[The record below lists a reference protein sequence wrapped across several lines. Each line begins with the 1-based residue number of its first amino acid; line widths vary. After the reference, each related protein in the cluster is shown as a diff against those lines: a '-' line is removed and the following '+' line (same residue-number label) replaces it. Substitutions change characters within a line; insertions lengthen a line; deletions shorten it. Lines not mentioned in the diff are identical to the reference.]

1 MQLKPGADHAGYP
14 GWGPEPKPATGFFM
28 QDYHSHFSA
37 PSFCFSVYCCPDIT
51 SYALAKTINQLN
63 DAYVT
68 HDILCCFNSCTTKA
82 ASVWEEEWTS
92 LDIQSNEMISIYH
105 SEKLTD
111 TVMTVSFRQ
120 PLPLLDN
127 DILRTFVAIA
137 ETGNFS
143 TAAEVVFRTPSAV
156 SMQIKKLEEQL
167 KTTLFLRDARSVTLT
182 AHGETLLTYAR
193 RMIALSNEAV
203 SRFVMPDLSGVVK
216 LGAPDD
222 LGQRGLL
229 PGILKRFAEAFPA
242 IMVDVTIDSSS
253 QLYKRIDE
261 QRLDL
266 ALVNCASH
274 PLRDTGEVLMRER
287 LVWAGAKC
295 GTAHLR
301 DPLPISIWEDG
312 CIWRSEAINALDK
325 RNRPYRVAYLSGH
338 TMAQRAAIE
347 ADLAIAPLPRS
358 YVQNDMV
365 ILGEREGLPP
375 LGSFDIRLIMT
386 DKVSRPIQAV
396 ADSIRNAFRDVAQVG
411 EARDIK

>member
-1 MQLKPGADHAGYP
+1 MRHNIY
-14 GWGPEPKPATGFFM
+14 
-28 QDYHSHFSA
+28 
-37 PSFCFSVYCCPDIT
+37 V
-51 SYALAKTINQLN
+51 LAKIINQSN
-63 DAYVT
+63 DSDGI
-68 HDILCCFNSCTTKA
+68 HDILCCFSPIAGAIVSAC
-82 ASVWEEEWTS
+82 EEEWTS

-143 TAAEVVFRTPSAV
+143 TAAEAVFRTPSAV

-203 SRFVMPDLSGVVK
+203 SRFVMPELSGVVK

-312 CIWRSEAINALDK
+312 CIWRSEAINALDE

-358 YVQNDMV
+358 YVHNDMV
-365 ILGEREGLPP
+365 ILGEKEGLPP

-411 EARDIK
+411 ADRG

>member
-1 MQLKPGADHAGYP
+1 M
-14 GWGPEPKPATGFFM
+14 
-28 QDYHSHFSA
+28 YHSKK
-37 PSFCFSVYCCPDIT
+37 
-51 SYALAKTINQLN
+51 L
-63 DAYVT
+63 
-68 HDILCCFNSCTTKA
+68 KA
-82 ASVWEEEWTS
+82 CA
-92 LDIQSNEMISIYH
+92 
-105 SEKLTD
+105 
-111 TVMTVSFRQ
+111 MTVSFRQ

-203 SRFVMPDLSGVVK
+203 SRFVMPELTGVVR
-216 LGAPDD
+216 LGAPEDI
-222 LGQRGLL
+222 GERGLL
-229 PGILKRFAEAFPA
+229 PGILKRFADAFPA

-253 QLYKRIDE
+253 QLYKRMDE

-266 ALVNCASH
+266 ALVNCAAL
-274 PLRDTGEVLMRER
+274 PLRNTGEVLMRER

-312 CIWRSEAINALDK
+312 CIWRSEAIESLQK
-325 RNRPYRVAYLSGH
+325 QNRRFRVAYLSGH
-338 TMAQRAAIE
+338 TMAQKAAIE

-365 ILGEREGLPP
+365 ILGEREGLPE
-375 LGSFDIRLIMT
+375 LGCFDIRLIT
-386 DKVSRPIQAV
+386 VDKPSRPVQAV
-396 ADSIRNAFRDVAQVG
+396 ADSIRNAFRDMAQ
-411 EARDIK
+411 AA

>member
-1 MQLKPGADHAGYP
+1 MRHD
-14 GWGPEPKPATGFFM
+14 T
-28 QDYHSHFSA
+28 
-37 PSFCFSVYCCPDIT
+37 
-51 SYALAKTINQLN
+51 YALAKIINQWN
-63 DAYVT
+63 GSDGI
-68 HDILCCFNSCTTKA
+68 HDILCCFLLMENVIVSACKGA
-82 ASVWEEEWTS
+82 WTS

-143 TAAEVVFRTPSAV
+143 TAAEAVFRTPSAV

-203 SRFVMPDLSGVVK
+203 SRFVMPELSGVVK

-358 YVQNDMV
+358 YVHNDMV
-365 ILGEREGLPP
+365 ILGEKEGLPP

-411 EARDIK
+411 ADRG